1 MRLDTVVTMIDSVTD
16 EMTFFKEKVASNR
29 LRESACLSDV
39 LQQLHFETCDI
50 V

>member
-16 EMTFFKEKVASNR
+16 EMTFFKEKVPNSR
-29 LRESACLSDV
+29 LREYPCLSDV
-39 LQQLHFETCDI
+39 LQLHFETHDI